1 MMSTEI
7 HAHAVLN
14 MLLEKA
20 MTEEALREAIAIEY
34 GEDVK
39 FRTCSQS
46 GFDLEALLT
55 FFQQREKVWVK
66 EGVWTLNAERVCS
79 H

>member
-1 MMSTEI
+1 MSTEI

-14 MLLEKA
+14 LLREQA
-20 MTEEALREAIAIEY
+20 MTEEALREAIKKQY

-39 FRTCSQS
+39 FRTCSKD
-46 GFDLEALLT
+46 GFDLESLLA
-55 FFQQREKVWVK
+55 FFKQREKVWVK
-66 EGVWTLNAERVCS
+66 DGVWSLNAERVCS